1 MARIKIIEPDKATGD
16 LKTIYDGLAK
26 SRGKIAEVHKMQSL
40 HPQSIADHMNFY
52 MTIMFSKSP
61 LKRYQ
66 REMMAV
72 IVSAANLCKYCIRHH
87 AEALLHYWK
96 DENRLEKLIRNY
108 QLADLDDTDEL
119 LCRFAQTLTL
129 KPAGNEQEQLA
140 DAVKTQLGDR
150 SLLDAS
156 LVVSYFNFVNR
167 MVNSLGIELEDEP
180 GGYNY

>member
-1 MARIKIIEPDKATGD
+1 MARIKIIEPEEATGE
-16 LKTIYDGLAK
+16 LKTIYDELAK

-40 HPQSIADHMNFY
+40 HPQSISDHMNFY

-72 IVSAANLCKYCIRHH
+72 VVSAANQCKYCIRHH

-96 DENRLEKLIRNY
+96 DESRLEKLIMDYRTAGLNVN
-108 QLADLDDTDEL
+108 DTL

-129 KPAGNEQEQLA
+129 EPAGKGQEQLA
-140 DAVKTQLGDR
+140 EAVKQQMGDR
-150 SLLDAS
+150 ALLDAG